1 MSTDEP
7 CSGRRGFG
15 GSSPR
20 ANRAHSIGIV
30 ASTTPQKQKQ
40 KQRRDAGPGIVLA
53 RPFGIPVYISPYWFV
68 IAGVFIFV
76 YANDL
81 ASTLHGA
88 TRFVVAAAFVVLL
101 YASVLVHELSH
112 SVVARGYGLPV
123 RRILLYPL
131 GGFSEI
137 EREPQTPGREFL
149 VSAAGPGLS
158 LVLAAGGWGLT
169 HVVAG
174 GTIGGTLVSQLM
186 WANLVVGCFN
196 LLPGLPL
203 DGGRMLRAVI
213 WKVTGRPATSTIA
226 AAWAGRVLALCLFV
240 LVLAPPVQARIGG
253 DLVTVV
259 WIAVIAA
266 FMWAGAGQ
274 AIKATR
280 VRERLPGLQA
290 RKLARK
296 AVSVSAD
303 TPLAEAIRRA
313 DESKARAVVVVD
325 HDDKPIAILNET
337 AVMATPEQ
345 RRPWIEAGALART
358 LEPDMVLS
366 ADLSGMALLEAIHRA
381 PATEYLLVEPSGQV
395 YGVLAAR
402 DVDRAFAGV

>member
-1 MSTDEP
+1 M
-7 CSGRRGFG
+7 
-15 GSSPR
+15 
-20 ANRAHSIGIV
+20 

-40 KQRRDAGPGIVLA
+40 PQRRDAGPGIVLA

-81 ASTLHGA
+81 ASTFHGA

-101 YASVLVHELSH
+101 YLSVLVHELSH
-112 SVVARGYGLPV
+112 SVVARGFGLPV

-149 VSAAGPGLS
+149 VSAAGPALS
-158 LVLAAGGWGLT
+158 LLLAAGGWGLT
-169 HVVAG
+169 HVVTA
-174 GTIGGTLVSQLM
+174 GTIGGTLISQLM
-186 WANLVVGCFN
+186 WANLVVGGFN

-213 WKVTGRPATSTIA
+213 WKVTGRPGTSTIV
-226 AAWAGRVLALCLFV
+226 AAWAGRVLALGLFV
-240 LVLAPPVQARIGG
+240 LVLAPPVEARIGG

-259 WIAVIAA
+259 WLAVVAA
-266 FMWAGAGQ
+266 FMWTGAGQ

-280 VRERLPGLQA
+280 FRERLPALQA
-290 RKLARK
+290 RRLARK
-296 AVSVSAD
+296 AVSVAAD

-345 RRPWIEAGALART
+345 RRPWIEAGSLART
-358 LEPDMVLS
+358 LEPSLVLS
-366 ADLSGMALLEAIHRA
+366 ADLSGMALLDAIRQA

-402 DVDRAFAGV
+402 DVDLAFAGV